1 MGSDCLEAVTDLPN
15 GSPLEVSLKPLV
27 QTPPSPHCE
36 VCVVVPVRNEA
47 QTLESTLAALA
58 DQVDL
63 EGRPLDSTC
72 YEVILFANN
81 CSDDSAAIAHRF
93 AKANPTLALHI
104 VERMLPDSEA
114 YIGRVR
120 QLLMDEAYRRLISL
134 RRRRGIIAST
144 DGDTRVAPTWIAAT
158 LHEIACGADAVGG
171 RIVTDSAERA
181 TLDFYARACHLREV
195 GYRYL
200 IAELEAYLD
209 TDPYDRW
216 PRHHQHYGAS
226 LAVTA
231 QMYAIAGGLPPV
243 RTPEDVA
250 LYRALVRVN
259 ARFRHSPLV
268 RVTTSARQTGRTNL
282 GLANQLNEWAAMGRQ
297 EQPFL
302 VESSSEIET
311 RFRARHGLRRLWWC
325 ILNGYQP
332 TLKDILPLANML
344 GVDSQW
350 LTRELAQPHPIG
362 LLFERVEQRQQEE
375 GIWRQRWSLVEIKQA
390 IADLRLRLD
399 KLRHSQTH
407 QPTCTCQ
414 LQQLQ
419 GFQAY
424 SRTRSNRSSRYCSSR
439 QPAKC
444 CSLVGVSSRNESC
457 TSSPLNG

>member
-1 MGSDCLEAVTDLPN
+1 MRSDSLEAITDIQN

-27 QTPPSPHCE
+27 QTPPSPYCE

-47 QTLESTLAALA
+47 ETLESTLAALA
-58 DQVDL
+58 HQVDL

-72 YEVILFANN
+72 YEVIVFANN

-134 RRRRGIIAST
+134 RRKRGIIAST

-181 TLDFYARACHLREV
+181 ALDFYARACHLREV

-200 IAELEAYLD
+200 SAELEAYLD
-209 TDPYDRW
+209 ADPYDHW
-216 PRHHQHYGAS
+216 PRHYQHYGAS

-231 QMYAIAGGLPPV
+231 EMYALAGGMPPV

-250 LYRALVRVN
+250 FYRALVRVN

-297 EQPFL
+297 HQSFL
-302 VESSSEIET
+302 VESAAALET
-311 RFRARHGLRRLWWC
+311 RLQARHELRILWGR

-332 TLKDILPLANML
+332 TLKNIAPLAKTL
-344 GVDSQW
+344 GVGTHW
-350 LTRELAQPHPIG
+350 LTHELAKPHPFG

-375 GIWRQRWSLVEIKQA
+375 GIWQQRWSVMKIEQA

-399 KLRHSQTH
+399 NLRRSPTH
-407 QPTCTCQ
+407 KPTCGCQ
-414 LQQLQ
+414 LCQQSR
-419 GFQAY
+419 GFQVY
-424 SRTRSNRSSRYCSSR
+424 PK
-439 QPAKC
+439 PAQTDRVDTVVPAA
-444 CSLVGVSSRNESC
+444 L
-457 TSSPLNG
+457 LNAAV